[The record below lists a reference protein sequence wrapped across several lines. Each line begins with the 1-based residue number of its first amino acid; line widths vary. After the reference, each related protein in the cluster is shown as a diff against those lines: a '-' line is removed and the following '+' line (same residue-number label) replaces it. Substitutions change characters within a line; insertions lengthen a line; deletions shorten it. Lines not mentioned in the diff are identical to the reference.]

1 MARNL
6 LPVRVDDLHL
16 TAKEQKFILEYVSNA
31 FDGIDA
37 AKKSGLLPESVSKQR
52 AHLFVHSLLA
62 RDEINQAVNRIS
74 ESMVAPY
81 KSRFV
86 DQTLRRLY
94 IRANYDPL
102 WYFFPDGT
110 ARPMDQISQ
119 ERRWAIDKVE
129 PKIYGKNADVREV
142 TYVLADQDK
151 ARVALQELIN
161 KRDEGSGKGDE
172 GMRSKLDE
180 IFQAVRLG
188 AQLSEG
194 KKKKEAEPDMIE
206 APDQKTILRTP
217 TELLKGIRN
226 GEVEEIKAR

>member
-6 LPVRVDDLHL
+6 LPVRIDDLHL

-31 FDGIDA
+31 YDAIDA
-37 AKKSGLLPESVSKQR
+37 AKKAGLLPENVSGPR
-52 AHLFVHSLLA
+52 ARIYTHTLLA
-62 RDEINQAVNRIS
+62 RSEIDQAINRIS

-81 KSRFV
+81 KSRFI

-94 IRANYDPL
+94 IRANYNIS

-110 ARPMDQISQ
+110 AKPLDQISI
-119 ERRWAIDKVE
+119 ERQWAIDKIE
-129 PKIYGKNADVREV
+129 PKIFGKNADVREV
-142 TYVLADQDK
+142 TYTLADQDK

-161 KRDEGSGKGDE
+161 KRDEGKGGGDE

-188 AQLSEG
+188 ASLSEG
-194 KKKKEAEPDMIE
+194 KKKKEPEMVE

-217 TELLKGIRN
+217 LELMKGIRN
-226 GEVEEIKAR
+226 GEVEEVEVS